1 MRIELTVSDNR
12 MFMGETYDRVEK
24 AKELI
29 TTIDNALKVHN
40 AENEDRFRILKFEME
55 EHE

>member
-29 TTIDNALKVHN
+29 TTIDNALKTHN